1 MRIATIV
8 LYLAWPGSCFVQFP
22 GSRTTRRPPSHT
34 KPRPTPVIALPEAD
48 APFSDTRKRVNSA
61 AAALDALSLPPPAST
76 PVFQAI
82 ALGLV
87 TAGVLCHSALDA
99 NLASIWATVRATPWF
114 RHDMFEPLVAVGS
127 FFVWIHLWLGADMVA
142 SSKRFPRIASKLR
155 ERQIVPKP
163 VQASGEQK
171 MSRWYAGWPLE
182 TAVYLLP
189 LWAIATWTDWFAPR
203 RAALNFVAPSAFRVA
218 KEVGLRAT
226 PMESLI

>member
-99 NLASIWATVRATPWF
+99 NLASIWAAGKNTSSHAAKLYHASSFVTRLKFKVYCFFFVCLIWPYFFFCAVRATPWF

-127 FFVWIHLWLGADMVA
+127 FFVWIHLWLGKTLSIFAVKIQWVFSTPD
-142 SSKRFPRIASKLR
+142 KLR
-155 ERQIVPKP
+155 CQTRSCIAPTIMRFNP
-163 VQASGEQK
+163 
-171 MSRWYAGWPLE
+171 SRC
-182 TAVYLLP
+182 
-189 LWAIATWTDWFAPR
+189 
-203 RAALNFVAPSAFRVA
+203 
-218 KEVGLRAT
+218 
-226 PMESLI
+226 